1 MEMEKHEVRTLVSSL
16 LDMYCEDCFLYQ
28 CHSEE
33 KGRRKAHKFCIKNC
47 TIGKKLQSYG
57 KRLT

>member
-1 MEMEKHEVRTLVSSL
+1 MEKHEIRTIVSGL

-28 CHSEE
+28 NNSEE
-33 KGRRKAHKFCIKNC
+33 NGRKGAHQFCIKSC

-57 KRLT
+57 KQLT